1 MPYTIPFLFIPQTPK
16 SILHARSY
24 NRNPKLINLSL
35 SITNRLLYTGSMPR
49 SVFMQIMHENHEFA
63 CAKINAIDF
72 VCINCCWN
80 EVRVNS
86 NTNRASRHLAES
98 PVHNNQHFRLFI
110 YEFLN
115 LLIYALCIQLVL
127 LNQRSG

>member
-1 MPYTIPFLFIPQTPK
+1 M
-16 SILHARSY
+16 
-24 NRNPKLINLSL
+24 NR
-35 SITNRLLYTGSMPR
+35 TLLYTGSMPR

-86 NTNRASRHLAES
+86 NYFVR
-98 PVHNNQHFRLFI
+98 V
-110 YEFLN
+110 
-115 LLIYALCIQLVL
+115 
-127 LNQRSG
+127 

>member
-1 MPYTIPFLFIPQTPK
+1 MAIQIRYQT
-16 SILHARSY
+16 
-24 NRNPKLINLSL
+24 
-35 SITNRLLYTGSMPR
+35 LLYTGSMPR

-86 NTNRASRHLAES
+86 NNYSEPYVQNRCFTALLD
-98 PVHNNQHFRLFI
+98 NKFI
-110 YEFLN
+110 CMALN
-115 LLIYALCIQLVL
+115 SYILLIYSANICLSSFDAC
-127 LNQRSG
+127 S

>member
-1 MPYTIPFLFIPQTPK
+1 M
-16 SILHARSY
+16 
-24 NRNPKLINLSL
+24 NR
-35 SITNRLLYTGSMPR
+35 TLLYTGSMPR

-86 NTNRASRHLAES
+86 NISSDSVETES
-98 PVHNNQHFRLFI
+98 IFYRQKKRKRI
-110 YEFLN
+110 
-115 LLIYALCIQLVL
+115 
-127 LNQRSG
+127 

>member
-1 MPYTIPFLFIPQTPK
+1 MAVQIRYQT
-16 SILHARSY
+16 
-24 NRNPKLINLSL
+24 
-35 SITNRLLYTGSMPR
+35 LLYTGSMPR

-86 NTNRASRHLAES
+86 NNYSEPYVQNRCFTALLD
-98 PVHNNQHFRLFI
+98 NKFI
-110 YEFLN
+110 CMALN
-115 LLIYALCIQLVL
+115 SYILLIYSAVTIQNPMRKIASLMLYFCLCGYFAI
-127 LNQRSG
+127 

>member
-1 MPYTIPFLFIPQTPK
+1 MAVQIRYQT
-16 SILHARSY
+16 
-24 NRNPKLINLSL
+24 
-35 SITNRLLYTGSMPR
+35 LLYTGSMPR

-86 NTNRASRHLAES
+86 NNYSEPYVQNRCFTALLD
-98 PVHNNQHFRLFI
+98 NKFI
-110 YEFLN
+110 CM
-115 LLIYALCIQLVL
+115 A
-127 LNQRSG
+127 LNQCHFVSFMYLKWFDFLLGV

>member
-1 MPYTIPFLFIPQTPK
+1 MAVQIRYQT
-16 SILHARSY
+16 
-24 NRNPKLINLSL
+24 
-35 SITNRLLYTGSMPR
+35 LLYTGSMPR

-86 NTNRASRHLAES
+86 NISSDSVETES
-98 PVHNNQHFRLFI
+98 IFYRQKKRKRI
-110 YEFLN
+110 
-115 LLIYALCIQLVL
+115 
-127 LNQRSG
+127 

>member
-1 MPYTIPFLFIPQTPK
+1 M
-16 SILHARSY
+16 
-24 NRNPKLINLSL
+24 
-35 SITNRLLYTGSMPR
+35 LLYTGSMPR

-86 NTNRASRHLAES
+86 NSSVVAFPKDWHK
-98 PVHNNQHFRLFI
+98 RLT
-110 YEFLN
+110 
-115 LLIYALCIQLVL
+115 
-127 LNQRSG
+127 

>member
-1 MPYTIPFLFIPQTPK
+1 M
-16 SILHARSY
+16 
-24 NRNPKLINLSL
+24 NR
-35 SITNRLLYTGSMPR
+35 TLLYTGSMPR

-86 NTNRASRHLAES
+86 NEIIPRRELWQQLQEPAHL
-98 PVHNNQHFRLFI
+98 
-110 YEFLN
+110 
-115 LLIYALCIQLVL
+115 
-127 LNQRSG
+127 

>member
-1 MPYTIPFLFIPQTPK
+1 
-16 SILHARSY
+16 
-24 NRNPKLINLSL
+24 
-35 SITNRLLYTGSMPR
+35 MPR

-86 NTNRASRHLAES
+86 NIRSIVEGLK
-98 PVHNNQHFRLFI
+98 V
-110 YEFLN
+110 YEGFTSKAFMDKMV
-115 LLIYALCIQLVL
+115 IAAMDDRPDV
-127 LNQRSG
+127 

>member
-1 MPYTIPFLFIPQTPK
+1 M
-16 SILHARSY
+16 
-24 NRNPKLINLSL
+24 NR
-35 SITNRLLYTGSMPR
+35 TLLYTGSMPR

-86 NTNRASRHLAES
+86 NSSVVAFPKDWHK
-98 PVHNNQHFRLFI
+98 RLT
-110 YEFLN
+110 
-115 LLIYALCIQLVL
+115 
-127 LNQRSG
+127 

>member
-1 MPYTIPFLFIPQTPK
+1 M
-16 SILHARSY
+16 
-24 NRNPKLINLSL
+24 NR
-35 SITNRLLYTGSMPR
+35 TLLYTGSMPR

-86 NTNRASRHLAES
+86 NTFHGFSN
-98 PVHNNQHFRLFI
+98 RLFRTQCHLVSDKVGNFHGNKALVT
-110 YEFLN
+110 FL
-115 LLIYALCIQLVL
+115 
-127 LNQRSG
+127 